1 MKIAKSNISDDL
13 PVELGALKVRGEGG
27 YCKRLLLWK
36 DIPQSPTTGMVA
48 IDSEIPPLFG
58 EGEGCQ

>member
-1 MKIAKSNISDDL
+1 MSDDL
-13 PVELGALKVRGEGG
+13 PAELGAIEVRGGG
-27 YCKRLLLWK
+27 CYRKRLLLRE

-58 EGEGCQ
+58 EGEGCR